1 MSGSTASARVSD
13 LRGVSDSGSDAP
25 YVPGLGAVLR
35 IALRELR
42 GGINGFYIFIACVAL
57 GVMVIT
63 TVTALSDALTHGL
76 ERQGQMILGGDA
88 TLARTHAR
96 ATDTE
101 RQWLDARGRVSETAT
116 MRTMARSL
124 DGNEQALVE
133 LKGVDIAYPLVG
145 KVTLDG
151 SGSVADAIAGTPS
164 ERRAAVDPIML
175 ERLGI
180 KVGDRFRIGE
190 IELVAAAAIKDEPD
204 GLSDRM
210 TFGPRIL
217 VSLPTLEA
225 TGLLKPGALVRWR
238 YSLLLDAA
246 QSDPDAQARKDRDGV
261 VSFTEAVKR
270 DLPEAGFT
278 VLDKRDP
285 SPRVRKTL
293 ERLRQFLTLL
303 GLTALLVGGVGVANA
318 VETFVDRRRK
328 VIATM
333 KSLGAPRRVVFQI
346 FLVQVA
352 AMAAIGVTIGL
363 ILGQLVPYALHAS
376 FKDALPFPADLAMS
390 PWSLVNGAVYGL
402 LVAALFTLWPLSL
415 AERISPAELFRDE
428 VKEHRGWPR
437 RSLLLTTLSIALVLA
452 LLVVLTSDS
461 QRIALWFVAGL
472 VVIFA
477 AFIGLGQLITWA
489 ARRAPRS
496 RYPELAVAI
505 GNIGAPGGLTRS
517 VVLSLGAG
525 LSLLVAVALTD
536 ASLVN
541 EMTTRLPE
549 RSPNYFVLDIPKGD
563 FEAVT
568 GTVRK
573 AAPNAVID
581 NAPMLRGRLV
591 KLGDRAVEN
600 IKAPA
605 EADWVLRGDR
615 GLSYS
620 ATVPVGSEVVAG
632 SWWDADYSGE
642 PLVSFEAE
650 LAGQLGVGIG
660 DTVTV
665 NVLGRNVTARIS
677 NLRTVN
683 WESLAINFVLVFSPN
698 TLAAAPHNL
707 LATVTLPDA
716 TSLAA
721 EAEVARAL
729 GKAYPTITVIRVKD
743 AIESFGTVLAKIM
756 TAVRVAGSV
765 TLAAGALVLA
775 GALATAQRRR
785 ILEAVILKAL
795 GATRRRILTAHL
807 LEYMLIGAATALL
820 AILFGSVAAW
830 VALERVMDVR
840 FSFSALAVGL
850 AISLAVGLVLVFGGL
865 GTWQVLRARP
875 VPYLRSQ

>member
-1 MSGSTASARVSD
+1 MTARSLVSANDGIGFAS
-13 LRGVSDSGSDAP
+13 
-25 YVPGLGAVLR
+25 VLR

-42 GGINGFYIFIACVAL
+42 GGIRGFYIFIACVAL

-96 ATDTE
+96 ASDSE
-101 RQWLDARGRVSETAT
+101 RQWLAARGRVSETAT

-124 DGNEQALVE
+124 DGEEQALVE
-133 LKGVDIAYPLVG
+133 LKAVDIAYPLVG
-145 KVTLDG
+145 AVKLTG
-151 SGSVADAIAGTPS
+151 SASLASAIAS
-164 ERRAAVDPIML
+164 DANERRAAVDPVML

-180 KVGDRFRIGE
+180 KAGERFRLGE
-190 IELVAAAAIKDEPD
+190 IEVVAAAAISDEPD

-210 TFGPRIL
+210 TFGPRVL

-238 YSLLLDAA
+238 YSLLLDGAQMAA
-246 QSDPDAQARKDRDGV
+246 DAQAGKDRADV
-261 VSFTEAVKR
+261 ASFADAVKR

-293 ERLRQFLTLL
+293 ERLQQFLTLL

-333 KSLGAPRRVVFQI
+333 KSLGAPARVVFQI
-346 FLVQVA
+346 FFVQVA
-352 AMAAIGVTIGL
+352 VMAAIGVAIGL
-363 ILGQLVPYALHAS
+363 ALGQIVPWLLHAR
-376 FKDALPFPADLAMS
+376 FAHVLPFPAELSLS
-390 PWSLVNGAVYGL
+390 PWSFANGAIYGL
-402 LVAALFTLWPLSL
+402 MVAALFTLWPLGL

-428 VKEHRGWPR
+428 VVEHRGWPR
-437 RSLLLTTLSIALVLA
+437 RNLVLLTAAIALALA
-452 LLVVLTSDS
+452 AMVILSSDS
-461 QRIALWFVAGL
+461 HRIAAWFVGGL
-472 VVIFA
+472 VVIFG
-477 AFIGLGQLITWA
+477 AFMGLGQLVTWL

-496 RYPELAVAI
+496 RWPELAIAV

-536 ASLVN
+536 SSLVN

-549 RSPNYFVLDIPKGD
+549 RSPNYFVLDIPKGEFD
-563 FEAVT
+563 AVT
-568 GTVRK
+568 ATARK
-573 AAPNAVID
+573 SAPQATID
-581 NAPMLRGRLV
+581 SAPMLRGRLV
-591 KLGDRAVEN
+591 KLGDRAVET
-600 IKAPA
+600 IKAPPEA
-605 EADWVLRGDR
+605 EWVLRGDR

-632 SWWDADYSGE
+632 TWWDADHAGE

-650 LAGQLGVGIG
+650 LAKQLGVGIG

-665 NVLGRNVTARIS
+665 NVLGRNITARIS

-683 WESLAINFVLVFSPN
+683 WESLAINFVMVFSPN
-698 TLAAAPHNL
+698 TLAGAPHNL
-707 LATVTLPDA
+707 LATITLPEK
-716 TSLAA
+716 TSLAD
-721 EAEVARAL
+721 EAGVARAL

-743 AIESFGTVLAKIM
+743 AIEQFGSVLEKIM
-756 TAVRVAGSV
+756 AAVRVAGSV

-807 LEYMLIGAATALL
+807 LEYALIGGATALL
-820 AILFGSVAAW
+820 AILFGSAAAW
-830 VALERVMDVR
+830 VALENVMDVR
-840 FSFSALAVGL
+840 FSFSAGAVALAL
-850 AISLAVGLVLVFGGL
+850 SLAVGLVLLFGGL

>member
-1 MSGSTASARVSD
+1 MTARSLVSANDGIGFAS
-13 LRGVSDSGSDAP
+13 
-25 YVPGLGAVLR
+25 VLR

-42 GGINGFYIFIACVAL
+42 GGIRGFYIFIACVAL

-88 TLARTHAR
+88 TLARTHAG
-96 ATDTE
+96 ASETE
-101 RQWLDARGRVSETAT
+101 RQWLGARGRVSETAT

-124 DGNEQALVE
+124 DGEEQALVE
-133 LKGVDIAYPLVG
+133 LKAVDIAYPLVG
-145 KVTLDG
+145 AVKLAG
-151 SGSVADAIAGTPS
+151 SSSLASAIAS
-164 ERRAAVDPIML
+164 DNNERRAAVDPVML

-180 KVGDRFRIGE
+180 KAGERFRLGE
-190 IELVAAAAIKDEPD
+190 IEVVAAAAISDEPD

-210 TFGPRIL
+210 TFGPRVL

-246 QSDPDAQARKDRDGV
+246 QTAADAQASKDRANV
-261 VSFTEAVKR
+261 ASFADAVKR

-293 ERLRQFLTLL
+293 ERLQQFLTLL

-333 KSLGAPRRVVFQI
+333 KSLGAPARVVFQI
-346 FLVQVA
+346 FFVQVA
-352 AMAAIGVTIGL
+352 VMAAIGVAIGL
-363 ILGQLVPYALHAS
+363 ALGQIVPWLLHAR
-376 FKDALPFPADLAMS
+376 FAHVLPFPAELSLS
-390 PWSLVNGAVYGL
+390 PWSFANGAIYGL
-402 LVAALFTLWPLSL
+402 MVAALFTLWPLGL

-428 VKEHRGWPR
+428 VVEHRGWPR
-437 RSLLLTTLSIALVLA
+437 RNLMLLTAAIALALA
-452 LLVVLTSDS
+452 AMVILSSDS
-461 QRIALWFVAGL
+461 HRIAAWFVAGL
-472 VVIFA
+472 VVIFG
-477 AFIGLGQLITWA
+477 AFMGLGQLVTWL

-496 RYPELAVAI
+496 RWPELAIAV

-536 ASLVN
+536 SSLVN

-549 RSPNYFVLDIPKGD
+549 RSPNYFVLDIPKGEFD
-563 FEAVT
+563 AVT
-568 GTVRK
+568 ATVRK
-573 AAPNAVID
+573 SAPQATID
-581 NAPMLRGRLV
+581 SAPMLRGRLV
-591 KLGDRAVEN
+591 KLGDRAVET
-600 IKAPA
+600 IKAPPEA
-605 EADWVLRGDR
+605 EWVLRGDR

-620 ATVPVGSEVVAG
+620 AGVPVGSEVVAG
-632 SWWDADYSGE
+632 SWWDADHAGE

-650 LAGQLGVGIG
+650 LAKQLGVGIG

-665 NVLGRNVTARIS
+665 NVLGRNITARIS

-698 TLAAAPHNL
+698 TLAGAPHNL
-707 LATVTLPDA
+707 LATVTLPDTTTIA
-716 TSLAA
+716 D
-721 EAEVARAL
+721 EAGVARAL

-743 AIESFGTVLAKIM
+743 AIEQFGSVLEKIM
-756 TAVRVAGSV
+756 AAVRVAGSV

-807 LEYMLIGAATALL
+807 LEYALIGGATALL
-820 AILFGSVAAW
+820 AILFGSAAAW
-830 VALERVMDVR
+830 VALENVMDVR
-840 FSFSALAVGL
+840 FSFSAGAVALAL
-850 AISLAVGLVLVFGGL
+850 SLAVGLVLLFGGL

>member
-1 MSGSTASARVSD
+1 MTARSLVSAND
-13 LRGVSDSGSDAP
+13 GI
-25 YVPGLGAVLR
+25 GLAAVLR

-42 GGINGFYIFIACVAL
+42 GGIRGFYIFIACVAL

-96 ATDTE
+96 ASDTE
-101 RQWLDARGRVSETAT
+101 RQWLAARGRVSETAT

-124 DGNEQALVE
+124 DGEEQALVE
-133 LKGVDIAYPLVG
+133 LKAVDIAYPLVG
-145 KVTLDG
+145 AVKLAG
-151 SGSVADAIAGTPS
+151 PSSLAGAIAS
-164 ERRAAVDPIML
+164 DSNERRAAVDPVML

-180 KVGDRFRIGE
+180 KAGERFRLGE
-190 IELVAAAAIKDEPD
+190 IEVVAAAAITDEPD

-210 TFGPRIL
+210 TFGPRVL

-238 YSLLLDAA
+238 YSLLLDGGQTAA
-246 QSDPDAQARKDRDGV
+246 DAQAGKDRADV
-261 VSFTEAVKR
+261 ASFAEAVKR

-293 ERLRQFLTLL
+293 ERLQQFLTLL

-333 KSLGAPRRVVFQI
+333 KSLGAPARVVFQI
-346 FLVQVA
+346 FFVQVA
-352 AMAAIGVTIGL
+352 VMAAIGVAIGL
-363 ILGQLVPYALHAS
+363 ALGQIVPWLLHAR
-376 FKDALPFPADLAMS
+376 FAHVLPFPADLSLS
-390 PWSLVNGAVYGL
+390 PWSFANGAIYGL
-402 LVAALFTLWPLSL
+402 MVAALFTLWPLGL
-415 AERISPAELFRDE
+415 AERVSPAELFRDE
-428 VKEHRGWPR
+428 VVEHRGWPR
-437 RSLLLTTLSIALVLA
+437 RNLMLLTVAIAFALAAMVILS
-452 LLVVLTSDS
+452 SDS
-461 QRIALWFVAGL
+461 HRIAAWFVAGL
-472 VVIFA
+472 AVIFG
-477 AFIGLGQLITWA
+477 AFMGLGQLVTWL

-496 RYPELAVAI
+496 RWPELAIAV

-536 ASLVN
+536 SSLVN

-563 FEAVT
+563 FDAVT
-568 GTVRK
+568 ASVRQK
-573 AAPNAVID
+573 APQATID
-581 NAPMLRGRLV
+581 SAPMLRGRLV

-600 IKAPA
+600 IKAPPEA
-605 EADWVLRGDR
+605 EWVLRGDR

-632 SWWDADYSGE
+632 SWWDADHAGE

-650 LAGQLGVGIG
+650 LARQLGVGLG

-665 NVLGRNVTARIS
+665 NVLGRNITARIS

-683 WESLAINFVLVFSPN
+683 WESLAINFVMVFSPN
-698 TLAAAPHNL
+698 TLAGAPHNL
-707 LATVTLPDA
+707 LATVTLPEK
-716 TSLAA
+716 TSLAD
-721 EAEVARAL
+721 EAGVARAL

-743 AIESFGTVLAKIM
+743 AIEQFGSVLEKIM
-756 TAVRVAGSV
+756 AAVRVAGSV

-785 ILEAVILKAL
+785 ILESVILKAL

-807 LEYMLIGAATALL
+807 LEYALIGGATALL
-820 AILFGSVAAW
+820 AILFGSAAAW
-830 VALERVMDVR
+830 VALENVMDVR
-840 FSFSALAVGL
+840 FSFSAAAVALAL
-850 AISLAVGLVLVFGGL
+850 SLAVGLVLLFGGL

>member
-1 MSGSTASARVSD
+1 MTARSLVSANDGIGFAS
-13 LRGVSDSGSDAP
+13 
-25 YVPGLGAVLR
+25 VLR

-42 GGINGFYIFIACVAL
+42 GGIRGFYIFIACVAL

-96 ATDTE
+96 ASETE
-101 RQWLDARGRVSETAT
+101 RQWLGARGRVSETAT

-124 DGNEQALVE
+124 DGEEQALVE
-133 LKGVDIAYPLVG
+133 LKAVDIAYPLVG
-145 KVTLDG
+145 AVKLAG
-151 SGSVADAIAGTPS
+151 SSSLASAIAS
-164 ERRAAVDPIML
+164 DNNERRAAVDPVML

-180 KVGDRFRIGE
+180 KAGERFRLGE
-190 IELVAAAAIKDEPD
+190 IEVVAAAAISDEPD

-210 TFGPRIL
+210 TFGPRVL

-246 QSDPDAQARKDRDGV
+246 QTAADAQASKDRANV
-261 VSFTEAVKR
+261 ASFADAVKR

-293 ERLRQFLTLL
+293 ERLQQFLTLL

-333 KSLGAPRRVVFQI
+333 KSLGAPARVVFQI
-346 FLVQVA
+346 FFVQVA
-352 AMAAIGVTIGL
+352 VMAAIGVAIGL
-363 ILGQLVPYALHAS
+363 ALGQIVPWLLHAR
-376 FKDALPFPADLAMS
+376 FAHVLPFPAELSLS
-390 PWSLVNGAVYGL
+390 PWSFANGAIYGL
-402 LVAALFTLWPLSL
+402 MVAALFTLWPLGL

-428 VKEHRGWPR
+428 VVEHRGWPR
-437 RSLLLTTLSIALVLA
+437 RNLMLLTAAIALALA
-452 LLVVLTSDS
+452 AMVILSSDS
-461 QRIALWFVAGL
+461 HRIAAWFVAGL
-472 VVIFA
+472 VVIFG
-477 AFIGLGQLITWA
+477 AFMGLGQLVTWL

-496 RYPELAVAI
+496 RWPELAIAV

-536 ASLVN
+536 SSLVN

-549 RSPNYFVLDIPKGD
+549 RSPNYFVLDIPKGEFD
-563 FEAVT
+563 AVT
-568 GTVRK
+568 ATVRK
-573 AAPNAVID
+573 SAPQATID
-581 NAPMLRGRLV
+581 SAPMLRGRLV
-591 KLGDRAVEN
+591 KLGDRAVET
-600 IKAPA
+600 IKAPPEA
-605 EADWVLRGDR
+605 EWVLRGDR

-620 ATVPVGSEVVAG
+620 AGVPVGSEVVAG
-632 SWWDADYSGE
+632 SWWDADHAGE

-650 LAGQLGVGIG
+650 LAKQLGVGIG

-665 NVLGRNVTARIS
+665 NVLGRNITARIS

-698 TLAAAPHNL
+698 TLAGAPHNL
-707 LATVTLPDA
+707 LATVTLPDTTTIA
-716 TSLAA
+716 D
-721 EAEVARAL
+721 EAGVARAL

-743 AIESFGTVLAKIM
+743 AIEQFGSVLEKIM
-756 TAVRVAGSV
+756 AAVRVAGSV

-807 LEYMLIGAATALL
+807 LEYALIGGATALL
-820 AILFGSVAAW
+820 AILFGSAAAW
-830 VALERVMDVR
+830 VALENVMDVR
-840 FSFSALAVGL
+840 FSFSAGAVALAL
-850 AISLAVGLVLVFGGL
+850 SLAVGLVLLFGGL